1 MIRKVILAVLLGFLL
16 TSTSIFAKDWSKI
29 RIVTEGAYPP
39 FNYVN
44 KSGEL
49 EGFEIDLIKAFCEEL
64 KAKCSLAFQNWDGI
78 FPALLAH
85 KYDAVIASV
94 SITEER
100 KKRFYFSEKYFDTP
114 TRFVAKKGKFNAK
127 NFDANGKKLGV
138 QRATIFHEF
147 LDANFPNSKIKLYGT
162 IDEAL
167 LDLKTDRL
175 DVVMSDGLQLLDG
188 FLNKPDGKDYEFVG
202 KVYTDPKWFG
212 AGIGVVVHLNN
223 KDLAH
228 KFNEAITSLRE
239 KGIYQKISKKWFGVD
254 IYNVIDNP

>member
-1 MIRKVILAVLLGFLL
+1 M
-16 TSTSIFAKDWSKI
+16 
-29 RIVTEGAYPP
+29 
-39 FNYVN
+39 
-44 KSGEL
+44 
-49 EGFEIDLIKAFCEEL
+49 
-64 KAKCSLAFQNWDGI
+64 
-78 FPALLAH
+78 H
-85 KYDAVIASV
+85 
-94 SITEER
+94 
-100 KKRFYFSEKYFDTP
+100 
-114 TRFVAKKGKFNAK
+114 
-127 NFDANGKKLGV
+127 FDANGKKLGV
-138 QRATIFHEF
+138 QRATIFHDF

-188 FLNKPDGKDYEFVG
+188 FLNKKEGKDYEFVG

-212 AGIGVVVHLNN
+212 EGIGVVVHPDN

-228 KFNEAITSLRE
+228 KFNEAIKSLRE

>member
-29 RIVTEGAYPP
+29 RIVTEGTYPP

-100 KKRFYFSEKYFDTP
+100 KKRFYFTEKYFDTP

-188 FLNKPDGKDYEFVG
+188 FLNKKEGKDYEFVG
-202 KVYTDPKWFG
+202 KVYTYPKWFG

-228 KFNEAITSLRE
+228 
-239 KGIYQKISKKWFGVD
+239 
-254 IYNVIDNP
+254 

>member
-100 KKRFYFSEKYFDTP
+100 KKRFYFTEKYFDTP

-188 FLNKPDGKDYEFVG
+188 FLNKKEGKDYEFVG

>member
-1 MIRKVILAVLLGFLL
+1 MIHIK
-16 TSTSIFAKDWSKI
+16 FAFF
-29 RIVTEGAYPP
+29 G
-39 FNYVN
+39 N
-44 KSGEL
+44 KSG
-49 EGFEIDLIKAFCEEL
+49 
-64 KAKCSLAFQNWDGI
+64 
-78 FPALLAH
+78 
-85 KYDAVIASV
+85 V
-94 SITEER
+94 
-100 KKRFYFSEKYFDTP
+100 YFSEIAKPF
-114 TRFVAKKGKFNAK
+114 FVALLLETEDNCIIFELMEK
-127 NFDANGKKLGV
+127 NY
-138 QRATIFHEF
+138 QRATIFHGFF

-188 FLNKPDGKDYEFVG
+188 FLNKKEGKDYEFVG

-212 AGIGVVVHLNN
+212 EGIGVVVHPDN

-228 KFNEAITSLRE
+228 KFNEAIKSLRE

>member
-1 MIRKVILAVLLGFLL
+1 MQKLISLALIGFFL
-16 TSTSIFAKDWSKI
+16 TSFSIFAKDWSKI

-44 KSGEL
+44 EAGEL
-49 EGFEIDLIKAFCEEL
+49 EGFEIDLITVFCEEL
-64 KAKCSLAFQNWDGI
+64 KADCTLSAQDWDGI
-78 FPALLAH
+78 FPALLAR

-114 TRFVAKKGKFNAK
+114 TRFVAKKGKFDVNH
-127 NFDANGKKLGV
+127 FDANGKKLGV

-188 FLNKPDGKDYEFVG
+188 FLNKKEGKDYEFVG

-212 AGIGVVVHLNN
+212 EGIGVVVHPDN

-228 KFNEAITSLRE
+228 KFNEAIKSLRE